1 LYLHGD
7 EFNWFF
13 CDYKAGS
20 FAISST
26 DKSMLTEVSELKEGD
41 SIVRL
46 EDGRSVRLIA
56 NYQQKRRDDF
66 IDAYREFE

>member
-1 LYLHGD
+1 
-7 EFNWFF
+7 
-13 CDYKAGS
+13 
-20 FAISST
+20 
-26 DKSMLTEVSELKEGD
+26 MLTEVSELKEGD